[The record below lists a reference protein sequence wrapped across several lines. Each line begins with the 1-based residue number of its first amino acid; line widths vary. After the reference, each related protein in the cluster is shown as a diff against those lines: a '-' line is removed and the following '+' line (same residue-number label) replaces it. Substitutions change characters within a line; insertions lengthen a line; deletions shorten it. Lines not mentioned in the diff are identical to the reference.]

1 MKKASFI
8 VMGLGLA
15 VTIFAVVCFIVAGNL
30 IDTAEEQLF
39 GGGYWLQMGD
49 TSGDIDHVALMKLA
63 MQEVGGFTEF
73 AYYNRVWV
81 LVAGCAV
88 LAIGIV
94 LLVIGLNSCKK
105 RKTAGPTPSGYGMV
119 CPSCGAPMAANT
131 AFCMNCGA
139 SLAAKP
145 ASIKPVSVDRGPAGT
160 FCTGCGAYVEA
171 GSRFCMSC
179 GTPVP
184 GAAAEPAA
192 APAAAPVS
200 GGASYVGSS
209 TGTISATVVKGDAGT
224 IRLDTTG
231 TSSGTMRIDTRAVAE
246 PEPFVKHVEEERPAA
261 SSGTVMINIKSKP
274 EEPKPAP
281 AKPGKGRL
289 SKAGDL

>member
-15 VTIFAVVCFIVAGNL
+15 VTIFAIVCFIVAGNL
-30 IDTAEEQLF
+30 IDTAEEQIF
-39 GGGYWLQMGD
+39 VGGYILQMGNS
-49 TSGDIDHVALMKLA
+49 TENVDHVAFMEALT

-73 AYYNRVWV
+73 AYYYRVWV
-81 LVAGCAV
+81 LVAGCVV

-94 LLVIGLNSCKK
+94 LLVLGLNSGKK
-105 RKTAGPTPSGYGMV
+105 RKMAGPTPSGYGMV
-119 CPSCGAPMAANT
+119 CPSCGAPMAANS

-171 GSRFCMSC
+171 GSKFCMTC

-184 GAAAEPAA
+184 GAAA

-261 SSGTVMINIKSKP
+261 SSGTVMINVKSKP

>member
-1 MKKASFI
+1 MKKASFV
-8 VMGLGLA
+8 VMGLGL
-15 VTIFAVVCFIVAGNL
+15 VITIFAVVCFIVAGNL
-30 IDTAEEQLF
+30 IDTAEDAMF

-49 TSGDIDHVALMKLA
+49 TSVDVDHVALMKLA
-63 MQEVGGFTEF
+63 MQEVGAFTEF
-73 AYYNRVWV
+73 AYYYRVWV

-88 LAIGIV
+88 LAAGIV
-94 LLVIGLNSCKK
+94 LLVLGLNGGKK
-105 RKTAGPTPSGYGMV
+105 RKIAGPTPSGYGMV
-119 CPSCGAPMAANT
+119 CPSCGAPMAGNS

-171 GSRFCMSC
+171 GSKFCMSC

-184 GAAAEPAA
+184 GAAAAPSAA
-192 APAAAPVS
+192 AS

-224 IRLDTTG
+224 IRLDTSS

-246 PEPFVKHVEEERPAA
+246 PDPFVKPEEEKRPAA

-274 EEPKPAP
+274 EEKKPEP
-281 AKPGKGRL
+281 AKAGKGRL